1 MIGFINAI
9 LSSDI
14 SVLLGDFYQPTCAF
28 IVGAWAILP
37 LLGVIDAFGRCLAA
51 FASGGGRR

>member
-1 MIGFINAI
+1 MIGFIDYV

-14 SVLLGDFYQPTCAF
+14 EVLLGDFYQPTCAF

-37 LLGVIDAFGRCLAA
+37 LLGVIDAFSRCLAA